1 MAKRSAPASSSV
13 SRREFSKRIA
23 LVAGAVPSTRALGS
37 LAGLSPESPA
47 AHHGPVS
54 QNDRVVQEL
63 SADGRLRFET
73 MWQNVLR
80 KHGERL
86 SDDQKSRLRKIVANN
101 VVMLESV
108 YGVALANGDTPA
120 TALLLVEDQSTS
132 GRRTPGPPATGSPPR
147 QKAAGPKR

>member
-1 MAKRSAPASSSV
+1 VAKRSAPASSPV
-13 SRREFSKRIA
+13 SRREFSKQIA
-23 LVAGAVPSTRALGS
+23 LVAGAVPSTRVLGS
-37 LAGLSPESPA
+37 LASLSPESPA

-54 QNDRVVQEL
+54 QNDRVQEL

-80 KHGERL
+80 KHGDRL
-86 SDDQKSRLRKIVANN
+86 SDEQKSRLRKIVANN

-132 GRRTPGPPATGSPPR
+132 RRRTPRSPATGAPPR